1 MSPRALLRPHPDP
14 AVCALVSGGLDSAVL
29 LRRLLSRR
37 LTVFPLYLRCGLSW
51 EAVELYWLRRFL
63 RAIRC
68 PSLASLDVI
77 EAPLRST
84 YGVRSTSLRTPSR
97 AQSRDGAHWSL
108 TGQRVPG
115 AGSADR
121 AVFLPGRNVFL
132 LSHAAVRCAQRGL
145 STVALGTLR
154 GNPFGD
160 ASPRFFRTFA
170 SCLTQ
175 ALAHPIRILAP
186 LRRATK
192 REAIRAS
199 AGLPLHLTFSCLS
212 PRGRRHC
219 GACNKCAERR
229 RAFRAAGVPDPAP
242 YAR

>member
-29 LRRLLSRR
+29 LHRLLSRR

-51 EAVELYWLRRFL
+51 EGVELYWLRRFL
-63 RAIRC
+63 RAIRG

-77 EAPLRST
+77 ELPLRST
-84 YGVRSTSLRTPSR
+84 YGP
-97 AQSRDGAHWSL
+97 HWSL

-145 STVALGTLR
+145 STIALGTLH

-192 REAIRAS
+192 REVIRAS
-199 AGLPLHLTFSCLS
+199 ADLPFHLTFSCLS
-212 PRGRRHC
+212 PRGCWHC

-229 RAFRAAGVPDPAP
+229 RAFRAARVPDPTP